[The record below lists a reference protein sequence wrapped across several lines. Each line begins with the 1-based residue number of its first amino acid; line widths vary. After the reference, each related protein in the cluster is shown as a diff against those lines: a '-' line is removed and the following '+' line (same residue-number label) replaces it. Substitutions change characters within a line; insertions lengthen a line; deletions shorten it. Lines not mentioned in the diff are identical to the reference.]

1 MNDKP
6 AVVYHDSIDEN
17 LGGDND
23 MVKKQQET
31 VTCQICKK
39 PKKQSEVRPAALIR
53 EPVVEII
60 RKTHPDWSSDGFICI
75 SDLNHFR
82 EEYVNDVL
90 TKGKGEVSV
99 LEGQVI
105 KSLKE
110 HELLSS
116 NINVEF
122 DRKLTYGERLADRVA
137 EYAGSWRFISI
148 FMGTL
153 FLWVGINAVVL
164 IHRPFDPYPF
174 ILLNLILS
182 CIAALQAPIIMMSQ
196 NRQEAKD
203 RLRSEHDY
211 RVNLKAELEIRQLHE
226 KIDHLLLTQ
235 WQRLLELQEMQME
248 LIKEYGHG
256 MQRRG
261 ST

>member
-1 MNDKP
+1 MP
-6 AVVYHDSIDEN
+6 R
-17 LGGDND
+17 
-23 MVKKQQET
+23 KQEET
-31 VTCQICKK
+31 VTCQICHMKK
-39 PKKQSEVRPAALIR
+39 KLSEVRPAAVIR
-53 EPVVEII
+53 EPIVEII
-60 RKTHPDWSSDGFICI
+60 KKTNPDWSSTGFICI

-82 EEYVNDVL
+82 EEYVKDVL
-90 TKGKGEVSV
+90 ARGKGEVSV
-99 LEGQVI
+99 LEEQVI

-148 FMGTL
+148 FMGML
-153 FLWVGINAVVL
+153 LLWVAINTVVL
-164 IHRPFDPYPF
+164 IQKPFDPYPF

-226 KIDHLLLTQ
+226 KMDHLLITQ
-235 WQRLLELQEMQME
+235 WQRLLEIQEVQTELME
-248 LIKEYGHG
+248 ELADK
-256 MQRRG
+256 RK
-261 ST
+261 